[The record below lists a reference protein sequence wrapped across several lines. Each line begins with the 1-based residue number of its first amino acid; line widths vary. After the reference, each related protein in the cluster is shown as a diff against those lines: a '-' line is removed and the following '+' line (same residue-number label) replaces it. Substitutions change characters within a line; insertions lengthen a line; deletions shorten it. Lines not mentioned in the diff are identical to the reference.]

1 LITWRMKDDNINDS
15 KSIDNNYLES
25 KFELSVKECKISN
38 ITVGYYFFFKKSKMI
53 KRGQSNEEINYYKQ
67 YVSNTIEDEASG
79 DNKSKDDRKNS
90 SHISNKSN
98 N

>member
-1 LITWRMKDDNINDS
+1 MKDDNINDS